1 MTKGG
6 PMFRKVVFFVLILVT
21 PLLADTI
28 KIQYRYN
35 RYLYQ
40 CPCGNEMI
48 KTDRTQQYTC
58 PICGAIL
65 GEGQYKDVGGTMYF
79 TTLPPQEELDAQI
92 LTRVNARIYEIKHPP
107 TPVEPTLTDY
117 KNMRDDL
124 VKQVEEYT
132 NKIDELGAV
141 EDLNVV
147 KAEYEDRLDKV
158 KDKIKIKEGQ
168 MPPD

>member
-1 MTKGG
+1 
-6 PMFRKVVFFVLILVT
+6 MFRKVVFFVLILIT
-21 PLLADTI
+21 PLFADTV
-28 KIQYRYN
+28 KIQYRYD

-48 KTDRTQQYTC
+48 KTDRTKTYIC
-58 PICGAIL
+58 PICGAKL
-65 GEGQYKDVGGTMYF
+65 GEGQYRSVGGTLYF
-79 TTLPPQEELDAQI
+79 SELPPQEEIDAQI
-92 LTRVNARIYEIKHPP
+92 LTRVNARINEIHNPP
-107 TPVEPTLTDY
+107 QPPPPPTLTEY
-117 KNMRDDL
+117 KNMRSDL

-158 KDKIKIKEGQ
+158 KDKIKIKEEQ
-168 MPPD
+168 MPPE